1 MLNLPLCCHEVT
13 NDLGD
18 AYYYNRLNM
27 KKRAFLALS
36 YGKFMSARVLKTQ
49 RRRRVRILLNRHFL
63 ESTSENIS
71 MTNVDWIHLA
81 KAEPARD
88 MLASRAR

>member
-18 AYYYNRLNM
+18 AYYNRLHM
-27 KKRAFLALS
+27 QKSEFLALP
-36 YGKFMSARVLKTQ
+36 YGKLMSARVLKTQ
-49 RRRRVRILLNRHFL
+49 RRRRVRILLNRYFS
-63 ESTSENIS
+63 ENASENIS

-81 KAEPARD
+81 KAEPSRD
-88 MLASRAR
+88 TWASRAR